1 MSKAFESVYP
11 VIDTGRLA
19 PRRMPRGPATGW
31 WTGHATT
38 QSLAMA
44 ALATMVTLAAP
55 AASADDH
62 VALFK
67 SVSGTVSIVRND
79 TTLPA
84 TAGTTLF
91 VADRLVSSA
100 GASAGVV
107 FKDGTTLAVGP
118 STQLLVR
125 DYVFEPKNSKYAF
138 SVFLDKG
145 SAVYTSGQI
154 AKLSPDAVKVSSP
167 TATVGV
173 RGTRF
178 LIEAE

>member
-1 MSKAFESVYP
+1 MRRAGAERLP
-11 VIDTGRLA
+11 RWPAGRI
-19 PRRMPRGPATGW
+19 
-31 WTGHATT
+31 
-38 QSLAMA
+38 A
-44 ALATMVTLAAP
+44 AGLFFAATLAAP
-55 AASADDH
+55 AAAADDH

-67 SVSGTVSIVRND
+67 SVTGDVAIVRND

-84 TAGTTLF
+84 APGATLF
-91 VADRLVSSA
+91 VADRLVSA
-100 GASAGVV
+100 PGASAGIV
-107 FKDGTTLAVGP
+107 FKDGTTLAIGP
-118 STQLLVR
+118 ATQIQVR

-145 SAVYTSGQI
+145 SAIYTSGQI
-154 AKLSPDAVKVSSP
+154 AKLAPDAVKVGSP

>member
-1 MSKAFESVYP
+1 M
-11 VIDTGRLA
+11 
-19 PRRMPRGPATGW
+19 
-31 WTGHATT
+31 T

-44 ALATMVTLAAP
+44 ALATMAALAAP
-55 AASADDH
+55 AVAADDH

-67 SVSGTVSIVRND
+67 SVSGSVSIVRND
-79 TTLPA
+79 TLLPA
-84 TAGTTLF
+84 AAGTTLF

-100 GASAGVV
+100 GASAGIV

-118 STQLLVR
+118 LTQIQVR
-125 DYVFEPKNSKYAF
+125 DYVFEPKNAKYAF
-138 SVFLDKG
+138 SVYLDKG

-154 AKLSPDAVKVSSP
+154 AKLAPDAVKVSSP